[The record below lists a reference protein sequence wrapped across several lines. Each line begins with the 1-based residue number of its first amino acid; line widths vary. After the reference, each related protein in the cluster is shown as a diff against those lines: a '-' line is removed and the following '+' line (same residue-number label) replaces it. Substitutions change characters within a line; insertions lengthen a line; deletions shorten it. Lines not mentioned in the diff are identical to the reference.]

1 MAISERDPVKK
12 EIVAKSQLESVGI
25 CLKKTKAGIKFV
37 YQNTQIID
45 DLGHLGF
52 SLDILKVQGGEMPL
66 PDLAIHVDEQA
77 SLEAYWSALA
87 EKTRYELMVMQDEF
101 NYWFESK
108 YSRCFNELQMQGV
121 PKPIQKEVEARIT
134 FKYKEILCKK
144 KKRLRDI
151 EYRYR
156 LLCNACHASLVTKGK
171 MMQTLRNIIQGGNT
185 KMTISDVP
193 SIETET
199 RKVDVTCLRIGS

>member
-1 MAISERDPVKK
+1 MSISERDQVKK

-25 CLKKTKAGIKFV
+25 KPIKTKTGIKFI
-37 YQNTQIID
+37 YENTQIIS
-45 DLGHLGF
+45 DLEHLGF

-66 PDLAIHVDEQA
+66 PDLAVHVDEQA

-87 EKTRYELMVMQDEF
+87 EKSRYELMVEQDAF

-108 YSRCFNELQMQGV
+108 YSRCFNELQMHGV
-121 PKPIQKEVEARIT
+121 PKPIQKEVEARIS
-134 FKYKEILCKK
+134 FKYKEILTKK
-144 KKRLRDI
+144 KKKLRDA

-171 MMQTLRNIIQGGNT
+171 MLQTLRNIIQGG
-185 KMTISDVP
+185 
-193 SIETET
+193 
-199 RKVDVTCLRIGS
+199 